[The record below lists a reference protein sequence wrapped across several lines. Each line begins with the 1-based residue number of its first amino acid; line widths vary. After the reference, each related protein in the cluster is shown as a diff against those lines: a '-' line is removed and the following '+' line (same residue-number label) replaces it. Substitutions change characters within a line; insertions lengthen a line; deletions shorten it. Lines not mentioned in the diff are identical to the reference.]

1 MTQPFIKLRSAT
13 EHCQSHGGVHTAA
26 QNLNPNVRAEL
37 SETKGATMRPLS
49 GDSARAQ
56 TNADTV
62 AQFTAQVDRFLTS
75 PHVNEPEAV
84 RRFLAAVDP
93 RCYESALDVACGPGL
108 LARPE
113 PATTFRSA
121 GG

>member
-13 EHCQSHGGVHTAA
+13 EHCESHGGGVHTAA

-37 SETKGATMRPLS
+37 SEAKG
-49 GDSARAQ
+49 AQ

-62 AQFTAQVDRFLTS
+62 TQFTAQVDRFLTS

-93 RCYESALDVACGPGL
+93 RCYESALDVACGPRFARTSVRA
-108 LARPE
+108 ARP
-113 PATTFRSA
+113 RVRR
-121 GG
+121 GGSHARHG